1 MKGGGNE
8 GARRRRAGSEP
19 GAPGGRLASP
29 GRALR
34 PRPQKTVAGGAA
46 SLVPTKAAR
55 LRPLLPSC
63 APAPRVAVMASLT
76 VKAYLLGKEDAARE
90 IRRFSFCFSP
100 EPEAEAEAAPG
111 PRPCE
116 RLLSRVAALF
126 PVLRPGGFQAHYRG
140 ERARRPR
147 QRCGAVTQPCPAGR
161 ANGPSP
167 RPGRRPRGFSLA
179 ALRVDGGPRGP
190 LARSWCRPADEER
203 RPQPALEGGVWRRQA
218 LPASLRPGGPRG
230 LPPAV
235 IVQVLARA
243 RASSPAPPAPLGLH
257 RLLAAAVRVC
267 RRQAGAVARTR
278 KSRGG
283 RPRKGRR
290 GER

>member
-116 RLLSRVAALF
+116 RLLSLVAALF
-126 PVLRPGGFQAHYRG
+126 PMLRPGGFQAHYR
-140 ERARRPR
+140 EKKKKKESTCHCRKH
-147 QRCGAVTQPCPAGR
+147 
-161 ANGPSP
+161 
-167 RPGRRPRGFSLA
+167 GFDTWS
-179 ALRVDGGPRGP
+179 GKIPH
-190 LARSWCRPADEER
+190 
-203 RPQPALEGGVWRRQA
+203 
-218 LPASLRPGGPRG
+218 AS
-230 LPPAV
+230 
-235 IVQVLARA
+235 
-243 RASSPAPPAPLGLH
+243 
-257 RLLAAAVRVC
+257 
-267 RRQAGAVARTR
+267 
-278 KSRGG
+278 K
-283 RPRKGRR
+283 
-290 GER
+290 